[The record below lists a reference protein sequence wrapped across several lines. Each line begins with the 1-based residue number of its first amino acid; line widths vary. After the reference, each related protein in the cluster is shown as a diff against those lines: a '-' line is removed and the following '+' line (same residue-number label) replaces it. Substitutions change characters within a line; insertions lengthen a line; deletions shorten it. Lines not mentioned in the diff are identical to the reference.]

1 MGRYILIRLAGVIG
15 VIWAVSLITFILMH
29 AVPAGP
35 FDMIAMQHN
44 KDLPEDIKAN
54 IMHQYGLDKPVMVQY
69 LLYMRNVVWGPNP
82 WPPQPLDF
90 GNSFVF
96 SNRTILQILRDQWP
110 YSLELGILTAIFSII
125 VGMGLGIGAAI
136 KEGTWLDFLG
146 TATSLFCLAM
156 PSFVFALFLQ
166 LIFAVKLRWVN
177 IGGVDLNL
185 TVAPAQWI
193 LPVIANSLGPVLILQ
208 RYTKGSILDVK
219 RSNYVRTARSKG
231 LSEWR
236 VTFIHIFKNGLT
248 PIVTVGGPMLAG
260 MITGSFFIE
269 SIFRIPGVGM
279 YFVAGVQSR
288 DYSLIMATTMLW
300 TFIISIAYL
309 LTDLVYAALDPR
321 VTFVKET

>member
-15 VIWAVSLITFILMH
+15 VIWAVSLITFVLMH
-29 AVPAGP
+29 SVPAGP
-35 FDMIAMQHN
+35 FDMMALQNN
-44 KDLPEDIKAN
+44 KDLPESTKAN
-54 IMHQYGLDKPVMVQY
+54 LLHQYGLDKPLLVQY
-69 LLYMRNVVWGPNP
+69 ALYMKNAVR
-82 WPPQPLDF
+82 LDF
-90 GNSFVF
+90 GNSFFF
-96 SNRTILQILRDQWP
+96 SNRTVLQILRDQWP
-110 YSLELGILTAIFSII
+110 YSLELGLLTAIFSGII
-125 VGMGLGIGAAI
+125 GMGLGIGAAI

-156 PSFVFALFLQ
+156 PSFVFALMLQ
-166 LIFAVKLRWVN
+166 LVFAVKLGWLS

-185 TVAPAQWI
+185 TVKPAQWI

-236 VTFIHIFKNGLT
+236 VTFIHIFRNALT
-248 PIVTVGGPMLAG
+248 PVVTVGGPMLAG

-279 YFVAGVQSR
+279 YFVSGVQNR
-288 DYSLIMATTMLW
+288 DYSLIMATTILW
-300 TFIISIAYL
+300 TFIISITYL
-309 LTDLVYAALDPR
+309 ITDLVYAALDPR

>member
-1 MGRYILIRLAGVIG
+1 MGRYLLIRLAGVIG
-15 VIWAVSLITFILMH
+15 VVWAVSLITFILMH
-29 AVPAGP
+29 SVPGGP
-35 FDMIAMQHN
+35 FDMQALQN
-44 KDLPEDIKAN
+44 NRDLPDATRAS
-54 IMHQYGLDKPVMVQY
+54 IMRVNGLDQPILVQY
-69 LLYMRNVVWGPNP
+69 VKYMWNAVR
-82 WPPQPLDF
+82 LDF
-90 GNSFVF
+90 GSSWFY
-96 SNRTILQILRDQWP
+96 SNRTVLLILRDQWP
-110 YSLELGILTAIFSII
+110 YSLELGLFTMIFSIL

-156 PSFVFALFLQ
+156 PSFVFALVLQ
-166 LIFAVKLRWVN
+166 LVFAIKLGWVEV
-177 IGGVDLNL
+177 GGVNLNMA
-185 TVAPAQWI
+185 VQPKQWI

-219 RSNYVRTARSKG
+219 RANYVRTARSKG

-236 VTFIHIFKNGLT
+236 VTFIHIFKNALT

-279 YFVAGVQSR
+279 YFVVGVQNR
-288 DYSLIMATTMLW
+288 DYSLIMATTILW
-300 TFIISIAYL
+300 TFIISITYL
-309 LTDLVYAALDPR
+309 ITDLVYAALDPR

>member
-15 VIWAVSLITFILMH
+15 VIWAVSLITFLLMH
-29 AVPAGP
+29 SVPSGP
-35 FDMIAMQHN
+35 FDMIALQAN
-44 KDLPEDIKAN
+44 KDLPEATKAN
-54 IMHQYGLDKPVMVQY
+54 ILHQYGLDKPILVQY
-69 LLYMRNVVWGPNP
+69 ALYMKNAV
-82 WPPQPLDF
+82 QLDF
-90 GNSFVF
+90 GNSFF
-96 SNRTILQILRDQWP
+96 YSNRTVLQILRDQWP
-110 YSLELGILTAIFSII
+110 FSLQLGLLTALFSIL

-156 PSFVFALFLQ
+156 PSFVFALMLQ
-166 LIFAVKLRWVN
+166 LIFAVKLGWVEV
-177 IGGVDLNL
+177 GGVDLNL
-185 TVAPAQWI
+185 TVKPVQWI

-236 VTFIHIFKNGLT
+236 ITLVHIFKNALT

-279 YFVAGVQSR
+279 YFVAGVQNR
-288 DYSLIMATTMLW
+288 DYSLIMATTILW
-300 TFIISIAYL
+300 TFIISITYL

>member
-1 MGRYILIRLAGVIG
+1 MGRYLLIRLAGVIG
-15 VIWAVSLITFILMH
+15 VVWAVSLITFILMH
-29 AVPAGP
+29 SVPGGP
-35 FDMIAMQHN
+35 FDMQALQN
-44 KDLPEDIKAN
+44 NRDLPDATRAS
-54 IMHQYGLDKPVMVQY
+54 IMRVNGLDQPILVQY
-69 LLYMRNVVWGPNP
+69 VKYMWNAVR
-82 WPPQPLDF
+82 LDF
-90 GNSFVF
+90 GSSWFY
-96 SNRTILQILRDQWP
+96 SNRTVLQILRDQWP
-110 YSLELGILTAIFSII
+110 YSLELGLFTMIFSIL

-156 PSFVFALFLQ
+156 PSFVFALVLQ
-166 LIFAVKLRWVN
+166 LVFAIKLGWVEV
-177 IGGVDLNL
+177 GGVNLNMA
-185 TVAPAQWI
+185 VQPKQWI

-219 RSNYVRTARSKG
+219 RANYVRTARSKG

-236 VTFIHIFKNGLT
+236 VTFIHIFKNALT

-279 YFVAGVQSR
+279 YFVVGVQNR
-288 DYSLIMATTMLW
+288 DYSLIMATTILW
-300 TFIISIAYL
+300 TFIISITYL
-309 LTDLVYAALDPR
+309 ITDLVYAALDPR

>member
-15 VIWAVSLITFILMH
+15 VVWAVSLITFILMH
-29 AVPAGP
+29 SVPGGP
-35 FDMIAMQHN
+35 FDMQALQN
-44 KDLPEDIKAN
+44 NRDLPEAVRAS
-54 IMHQYGLDKPVMVQY
+54 IMRVNGLDQPILVQY
-69 LLYMRNVVWGPNP
+69 VKYMWNAVR
-82 WPPQPLDF
+82 LDF
-90 GNSFVF
+90 GSSWFY
-96 SNRTILQILRDQWP
+96 SNRTVLQILRDQWP
-110 YSLELGILTAIFSII
+110 YSLELGLFTMIFSLF

-136 KEGTWLDFLG
+136 KEGTWIDFLG

-156 PSFVFALFLQ
+156 PSFVFALVLQ
-166 LIFAVKLRWVN
+166 LVFAIKLGWVDV
-177 IGGVDLNL
+177 GGVNLNM
-185 TVAPAQWI
+185 TVQPKQWI

-236 VTFIHIFKNGLT
+236 VTFIHIFKNALT

-269 SIFRIPGVGM
+269 SIFRIPGVGL
-279 YFVAGVQSR
+279 YFVVGVQNR
-288 DYSLIMATTMLW
+288 DYSLIMATTILW
-300 TFIISIAYL
+300 TFIISITYL
-309 LTDLVYAALDPR
+309 ITDLVYAALDPR

>member
-15 VIWAVSLITFILMH
+15 VVWAVSLITFILMH
-29 AVPAGP
+29 AVPGGP
-35 FDMIAMQHN
+35 FDMLALQN
-44 KDLPEDIKAN
+44 NRDLPDAVRES
-54 IMHQYGLDKPVMVQY
+54 IMRVNGLDQPILVQYGR
-69 LLYMRNVVWGPNP
+69 YMWNAIR
-82 WPPQPLDF
+82 LDF
-90 GNSFVF
+90 GSSWFY
-96 SNRTILQILRDQWP
+96 SNRTVLQILRDQWP
-110 YSLELGILTAIFSII
+110 YSLQLGLFTALFSIV

-156 PSFVFALFLQ
+156 PSFVFALMLQ
-166 LIFAVKLRWVN
+166 IIFAIKLGWVEV
-177 IGGVDLNL
+177 GGVDLNL

-236 VTFIHIFKNGLT
+236 ITFIHIFKNALT

-279 YFVAGVQSR
+279 YFVVGVQNR
-288 DYSLIMATTMLW
+288 DYSLIMATTILW
-300 TFIISIAYL
+300 TFIISITYL